1 MENNEE
7 VHVLRRDLDQHLKN
21 KCPHRQCQCRHCK
34 DTGRY
39 CDITTT
45 HLCTC
50 PKLEVP
56 CPNDGCKASVPRC
69 DVSDHRSTC
78 QLEKVVCK
86 YAAIGCEEEPLRKDL
101 EQHENDAILH
111 LHLAIDTVNQQQEE
125 INQQRE
131 EIDQQWEVMMA
142 LIEEKIIND
151 STKASQAGQ
160 PGLCVFKMPEFSQHK
175 SSKQGWYSPP
185 FYTHPRGY
193 KMCISVDADGCDDG
207 AGTHISV
214 FAYLMKGKYDDNLPR
229 PFTGEVTITLLNQL
243 EDENYHTDM
252 ISFPPDSDTSG
263 RVLDSER
270 AAIGYGGSEFIS
282 HDQLGYYVVRRCR
295 YLKDDCLYFQVKVQA
310 AEAVKPWLTCTV

>member
-45 HLCTC
+45 HLDTC

-86 YAAIGCEEEPLRKDL
+86 YATIGCEEEPLRKDL

-111 LHLAIDTVNQQQEE
+111 LHLALET
-125 INQQRE
+125 IN
-131 EIDQQWEVMMA
+131 
-142 LIEEKIIND
+142 EKQVKKK
-151 STKASQAGQ
+151 SCT
-160 PGLCVFKMPEFSQHK
+160 FKMPEFSQHK
-175 SSKQGWYSPP
+175 SSKRAWYSPT
-185 FYTHPRGY
+185 FYTHPKGY
-193 KMCISVDADGCDDG
+193 KMCIMVDANGDDD
-207 AGTHISV
+207 AADTNVSV
-214 FAYLMKGKYDDNLPR
+214 FAFLMKGRNDDNLPW
-229 PFTGEVTITLLNQL
+229 PFTGEVTVTLLNQL
-243 EDENYHTDM
+243 EDKNHHTDTVT
-252 ISFPPDSDTSG
+252 FPHADDTSK
-263 RVLDSER
+263 RVVNGDMASD
-270 AAIGYGGSEFIS
+270 GYGMPMFIS
-282 HDQLGYYVVRRCR
+282 HDKLATKNCQ
-295 YLKDDCLYFQVKVQA
+295 YLMDDSLFFRIEVQA
-310 AEAVKPWLTCTV
+310 AKPVKPWLTCTV